1 MPWTLFYF
9 ERSKTMLKETRTYT
23 DYDGVERTED
33 FYFALSKAELAEME
47 LSTDGGMQSMIERII
62 NSKDNK
68 KIVEIFKEILL
79 KSYGEKSDDGK
90 RFVKSPELSKAFSE
104 TPVYSDMFM
113 ELATDEAKASAFIDG
128 ILPSDMQAQL
138 AEVRNNKEIE
148 SATNA

>member
-1 MPWTLFYF
+1 
-9 ERSKTMLKETRTYT
+9 MLKETRTYT

-47 LSTDGGMQSMIERII
+47 LSTDGGMQAMIEKII

-138 AEVRNNKEIE
+138 AEVRKKKELE
-148 SATNA
+148 K

>member
-1 MPWTLFYF
+1 
-9 ERSKTMLKETRTYT
+9 MLKETRTYT

-47 LSTDGGMQSMIERII
+47 LSTDGGMQAMIEKII

-113 ELATDEAKASAFIDG
+113 ELATDEEKASAFIDG

-138 AEVRNNKEIE
+138 AEVRKKKELE
-148 SATNA
+148 K

>member
-1 MPWTLFYF
+1 
-9 ERSKTMLKETRTYT
+9 MLKETRTYT

-47 LSTDGGMQSMIERII
+47 LSTDGGMQAMIEKII

-113 ELATDEAKASAFIDG
+113 ELATDETKASAFIDG

-138 AEVRNNKEIE
+138 AEVRKNKESE
-148 SATNA
+148 N